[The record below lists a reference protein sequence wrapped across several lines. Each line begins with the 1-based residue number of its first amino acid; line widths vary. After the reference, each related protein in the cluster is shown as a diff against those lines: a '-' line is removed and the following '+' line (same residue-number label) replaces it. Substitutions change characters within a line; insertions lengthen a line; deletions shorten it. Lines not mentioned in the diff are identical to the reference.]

1 MQNNPHVKHP
11 KEIFKQCKKARHWII
26 TKIEKLLDIMGEIA
40 LPSIPH
46 TIVALILPLIVMVY
60 VILSPD
66 GYTTKILVLL
76 VTLIAQTWIQWWALP
91 ALQRLQVKADAKRDA
106 KADADHEAMTHI
118 ANQVDELRQENKEL
132 QNQNVKLHTKLD
144 KVLQKLNDSHFNE

>member
-1 MQNNPHVKHP
+1 MQDNPHVKHP
-11 KEIFKQCKKARHWII
+11 KEIFKRCKKAQHWII
-26 TKIEKLLDIMGEIA
+26 TKIEKLLDIMGEKA

-46 TIVALILPLIVMVY
+46 TVIALILPLIVMVY

-76 VTLIAQTWIQWWALP
+76 ITLIAQTWIQWWALP

-132 QNQNVKLHTKLD
+132 QTKLD
-144 KVLQKLNDSHFNE
+144 KVLQKLNSSHFDE